1 MAEISTIARPYAE
14 ALFKA
19 VPGVESAAAVKQLL
33 AVVSVWSDARVQTWA
48 ENPTVKPADVKSL
61 LLAATPEVSPVLSNF
76 VQVLVENKRLRALPE
91 VAEQFADLVRKAG
104 GARVAVVESPYA
116 LDAQQ
121 LADLQP
127 TLERRF
133 GGRLELQVRQNSE
146 LIGGVRVTVGD
157 EVLDTSVL
165 ARLGQL
171 RAALTA

>member
-19 VPGVESAAAVKQLL
+19 VPAAQAAQAVRQLD
-33 AVVSVWSDARVQTWA
+33 AVVTVWSDARVQSWA
-48 ENPTVKPADVKSL
+48 ENPSSKAADVQSL
-61 LLAATPEVSPVLSNF
+61 LLAAAPSALPVVGNF
-76 VQVLVENKRLRALPE
+76 VQVLIENKRLRALPE
-91 VAEQFADLVRKAG
+91 VASQFADLVRSAG
-104 GARVAVVESPYA
+104 GARVALVESPYE

-133 GGRLELQVRQNSE
+133 GGRLELKVRQNAE